1 MADTPEPESE
11 IRRLELE
18 RLEEELRQ
26 LRARGRAQWVAP
38 ATILALI
45 PLAAGFGLFVWNEIK
60 AMTPLYDRVVKA
72 DAILAEN
79 DALEAEIAALEER
92 RANLNVEITSL
103 IAQYGFYVEQ
113 ARELRDRFEARE
125 QDVERA
131 WTRTQYAVG
140 ELTYTLSHVRGYGD
154 RPDFA
159 ALRQAIAPLDP
170 DVRRGVDDV
179 FQGYGF
185 CLDIIDIAEDGVDSF
200 ERTLALLPVPERI
213 ARLRFEPSPM
223 QDVLVWPV
231 GTPEDYYD
239 VEAGRFLTPEEIAE
253 RQ

>member
-1 MADTPEPESE
+1 MADTPDPESD
-11 IRRLELE
+11 IRRLERE

-38 ATILALI
+38 ATILAMI

-60 AMTPLYDRVVKA
+60 AMTPLYDRVARA

-79 DALEAEIAALEER
+79 DALAAEVAALEQR

-113 ARELRDRFEARE
+113 ARDLQARFEARE

-131 WTRTQYAVG
+131 WTQTRYAVG

-154 RPDFA
+154 RPDFD
-159 ALRQAIAPLDP
+159 ALRLAIAPLAP
-170 DVRRGVDDV
+170 EPRRDLDAALRGYGLCLEIVDIADGGVD
-179 FQGYGF
+179 
-185 CLDIIDIAEDGVDSF
+185 LF
-200 ERTLALLPVPERI
+200 ERTLALLPVPDRI
-213 ARLRFEPSPM
+213 ARLRADPSMPNL
-223 QDVLVWPV
+223 LVWPV
-231 GTPEDYYD
+231 EAPEDVYD
-239 VEAGRFLTPEEIAE
+239 VEAGRFLTPAEIAG
-253 RQ
+253 RR